1 MSFGFKKLHEIV
13 HLEGVGD
20 IRLVRSKR
28 AKRLSIH
35 LKPFEGIRVTLP
47 QGVSKREAVRFIQ
60 ERYDWIEKSQQ
71 KMLDIEGRRTFFDEK
86 STFRTR
92 TRELVLKRT
101 ESENFASRI
110 TKRNINITVPV
121 TWDIE
126 DFECQERI
134 RAVIHKALRKEAKEF
149 LPQRTEELAHAHRF
163 EYKEVVIRNN
173 KTRWGSC
180 TGDNK
185 ICLNLHLMRLP
196 DYLIDYVILHE
207 LTHTIVKNHSRN
219 FWSTLES
226 VCPGS
231 KHLDRDLSR
240 YSTYLY

>member
-1 MSFGFKKLHEIV
+1 MSFGFKKMREII

-20 IRLVRSKR
+20 IRLIRSKR
-28 AKRLSIH
+28 AKRLSIF
-35 LKPFEGIRVTLP
+35 LKPFEGIRVTVP
-47 QGVSKREAVRFIQ
+47 EGVPEREAIRFIQ

-71 KMLDIEGRRTFFDEK
+71 KILAIEGKRTFFDEK

-92 TRELVLKRT
+92 TRELVLKRGD
-101 ESENFASRI
+101 SEKFSSRI
-110 TKRNINITVPV
+110 TKRNINITVPKD
-121 TWDIE
+121 WEIE
-126 DFECQERI
+126 AMECQEKI
-134 RAVIHKALRKEAKEF
+134 RAVIHKALRKEAKEL
-149 LPQRTEELAHAHRF
+149 LPQRTKELAIAHGF
-163 EYKEVVIRNN
+163 QFKEVVIRNN

-207 LTHTIVKNHSRN
+207 LTHTIVKNHSRKY
-219 FWSTLES
+219 WSTLDS

-231 KHLDRDLSR
+231 KHLDRDLTR

>member
-1 MSFGFKKLHEIV
+1 MSLGFNKMDEIV

-20 IRLVRSKR
+20 IRIVKSKKAR
-28 AKRLSIH
+28 RLSIF
-35 LKPFEGIRVTLP
+35 LKPFEGIRVTIP
-47 QGVSKREAVRFIQ
+47 KGVSERETIRFIQ
-60 ERYDWIEKSQQ
+60 ERYDWIEKSYQ
-71 KMLDIEGRRTFFDEK
+71 KMLDIEGKRTHFDEE

-92 TRELVLKRT
+92 TRELVIKRI
-101 ESENFASRI
+101 ESDRFSSRI
-110 TKRNINITVPV
+110 TKRNINISIPHD
-121 TWDIE
+121 WDMDALE
-126 DFECQERI
+126 VQEKI

-149 LPQRTEELAHAHRF
+149 LPRRTEELAKSHGF
-163 EYKEVVIRNN
+163 EFKEVLIRNN

-207 LTHTIVKNHSRN
+207 LTHTVVKNHSRKY
-219 FWSTLES
+219 WSTLDS